1 MKKYTINLLVSL
13 TVAFALIAGFNW
25 LVNPFD
31 IFYSAEI
38 EGFNKYKPALGRYE
52 RLSKTYQ
59 VRKLKPDYII
69 LGSSRALAIP
79 ADYLVPD
86 QINGF
91 NLALASGSTYEQMR
105 MFQHA
110 RAVNMLK
117 RVVIGIDERLQSDVQ
132 QDFLEGRLAVT
143 PDGLTGGGLSRD
155 IVQDIIA
162 GLLSFDALQA
172 SLKTIKKQPQAG
184 IEEYLLQD
192 KVERVFNAGGHR
204 QMFWNMEA
212 SILNQLKE
220 TDSDSCY
227 QQDYQDEDDDTK
239 ARYYFQAMLE
249 HAYADTI
256 DFYVFFSPVHARI
269 YETWCIGGMWS
280 QIENTKRDIVTMVE
294 ETAKRFDKK
303 PFPVWDF
310 TGYNSVTTEPV
321 PEKGDR
327 NTLMRGYWE
336 GSHYSRVTAGLV
348 LERMFGG
355 DAAVA
360 DDFGVMLTSENID
373 EHLRNIYQ
381 QHVSYAASNPGVIEE
396 IRSLVRKK
404 QSPGGLSGH

>member
-1 MKKYTINLLVSL
+1 MKKYTINLLMSL
-13 TVAFALIAGFNW
+13 TVALALIAGINW
-25 LVNPFD
+25 FVNPFD

-69 LGSSRALAIP
+69 LGSSRAFALP
-79 ADYLVPD
+79 ADYPLPD
-86 QINGF
+86 QMNGF

-110 RAVNMLK
+110 HAVNKLK
-117 RVVIGIDERLQSDVQ
+117 RVVIGVDEQLQSDVQ
-132 QDFLEGRLAVT
+132 QDFLEGRLAIM
-143 PDGLTGGGLSRD
+143 PDGVKRVGFSRD
-155 IVQDIIA
+155 IVQDVIA
-162 GLLSFDALQA
+162 GLLSFDALRA
-172 SLKTIKKQPQAG
+172 SLKTIKRQPQAG
-184 IEEYLLQD
+184 IEEHLRQD

-212 SILNQLKE
+212 SILNLFKGAG
-220 TDSDSCY
+220 SDSCY
-227 QQDYQDEDDDTK
+227 QQGDKDENDDTK
-239 ARYYFQAMLE
+239 ARDYFQAMLE
-249 HAYADTI
+249 RAYADTI

-269 YETWCIGGMWS
+269 YETWCVGGMWG
-280 QIENTKRDIVTMVE
+280 QIENTKRDIVAMVE

-310 TGYNSVTTEPV
+310 SGYNSVTTEPV

-327 NTLMRGYWE
+327 KSLMRGYWE
-336 GSHYSRVTAGLV
+336 GSHYSRLAAEFV
-348 LERMFGG
+348 LGRMFGG
-355 DAAVA
+355 NAAVP
-360 DDFGVMLTSENID
+360 DDFGVLLTGENID

-381 QHVSYAASNPGVIEE
+381 QHVRYAASNPRVIEE
-396 IRSLVRKK
+396 IGSLAGDK
-404 QSPGGLSGH
+404 

>member
-13 TVAFALIAGFNW
+13 TVVLVLIAGINW
-25 LVNPFD
+25 FVNPFD
-31 IFYSAEI
+31 IFRSAEI

-69 LGSSRALAIP
+69 LGSSRAVAIP

-86 QINGF
+86 RMNGF

-110 RAVNMLK
+110 HEVNRLK
-117 RVVIGIDERLQSDVQ
+117 RVVIGVDERLQSDVQ
-132 QDFLEGRLAVT
+132 QDFVEGRLAVT
-143 PDGLTGGGLSRD
+143 HDGEARGGFSTD
-155 IVQDIIA
+155 IVQDIVA
-162 GLLSFDALQA
+162 GLLSSDALQA

-184 IEEYLLQD
+184 IEEYLRQD

-212 SILNQLKE
+212 SILDLFNAA
-220 TDSDSCY
+220 DSDSCY
-227 QQDYQDEDDDTK
+227 QQGDREEYDDTK

-249 HAYADTI
+249 RAYTDNV

-269 YETWCIGGMWS
+269 YETWCLGGMWD
-280 QIENTKRDIVTMVE
+280 QIENTKRGVVAMVE
-294 ETAKRFDKK
+294 EAAKRFGKK

-327 NTLMRGYWE
+327 KSLMRGYWE
-336 GSHYSRVTAGLV
+336 GSHYSRVTAGFV

-355 DAAVA
+355 DAAVP
-360 DDFGVMLTSENID
+360 DDFGVLLTGENID

-381 QHVSYAASNPGVIEE
+381 QHLSYAADNPDVIEE
-396 IRSLVRKK
+396 IRSLVRN
-404 QSPGGLSGH
+404 

>member
-13 TVAFALIAGFNW
+13 LAVLLLIMGINW
-25 LVNPFD
+25 FVNPFD

-69 LGSSRALAIP
+69 LGSSRALAVP

-86 QINGF
+86 QMSGF

-110 RAVNMLK
+110 HAVNKLK
-117 RVVIGIDERLQSDVQ
+117 RVIIGVDERLQSDVQ
-132 QDFLEGRLAVT
+132 QDFLEGRLEVT
-143 PDGLTGGGLSRD
+143 PDGVTKVGLSRD

-162 GLLSFDALQA
+162 GLISSDALRA

-184 IEEYLLQD
+184 IEEYLRQD

-212 SILNQLKE
+212 SVLDLFE
-220 TDSDSCY
+220 EADGDSCY
-227 QQDYQDEDDDTK
+227 QQDDQGEGADTK
-239 ARYYFQAMLE
+239 ARHYFQAMLE
-249 HAYADTI
+249 RAYTDTI

-269 YETWCIGGMWS
+269 YETWCLGGMWG
-280 QIENTKRDIVTMVE
+280 QIEDTKRDIVAMVE
-294 ETAKRFDKK
+294 ETAKRFGKK

-310 TGYNSVTTEPV
+310 SGYNSVTTEPV

-327 NTLMRGYWE
+327 KSLMRGYWE
-336 GSHYSRVTAGLV
+336 GSHYSRLTAEFV
-348 LERMFGG
+348 LDRMFGG
-355 DAAVA
+355 DAAVP
-360 DDFGVMLTSENID
+360 DDFGVLLTGENID

-381 QHVSYAASNPGVIEE
+381 QHLRYAASNPGEIEE
-396 IRSLVRKK
+396 IRLLVRNR
-404 QSPGGLSGH
+404 

>member
-13 TVAFALIAGFNW
+13 LAVLLLIMGINW
-25 LVNPFD
+25 FVNPFD

-69 LGSSRALAIP
+69 LGSSRALAVP

-86 QINGF
+86 QMSGF

-110 RAVNMLK
+110 HAVNKLK
-117 RVVIGIDERLQSDVQ
+117 RVIIGVDERLRSDVQ
-132 QDFLEGRLAVT
+132 QDFLEGRLEVT
-143 PDGLTGGGLSRD
+143 PDGVTKVGLSRD

-162 GLLSFDALQA
+162 GLISSDALRA

-184 IEEYLLQD
+184 IEEYLRQD

-212 SILNQLKE
+212 SVLDLFE
-220 TDSDSCY
+220 EADSESCY
-227 QQDYQDEDDDTK
+227 QQDDQGGGADTK
-239 ARYYFQAMLE
+239 ARHYFQAMLE
-249 HAYADTI
+249 RAYTDTI
-256 DFYVFFSPVHARI
+256 DFYVFFPPVHARI
-269 YETWCIGGMWS
+269 YETWCLGGMWG
-280 QIENTKRDIVTMVE
+280 QIEDTKRDIVAMVE
-294 ETAKRFDKK
+294 ETAQRFGKK

-310 TGYNSVTTEPV
+310 SGYNSVTTEPV

-327 NTLMRGYWE
+327 KSLMRGYWE
-336 GSHYSRVTAGLV
+336 GSHYSRLTAGFV
-348 LERMFGG
+348 LDRMFGG
-355 DAAVA
+355 DAAVP
-360 DDFGVMLTSENID
+360 DDFGVLLTGENID
-373 EHLRNIYQ
+373 EHLGNIYQ
-381 QHVSYAASNPGVIEE
+381 QHLRYAASNPGEIEE
-396 IRSLVRKK
+396 IRLLVRN
-404 QSPGGLSGH
+404 

>member
-13 TVAFALIAGFNW
+13 AVVLLLIAGVNW
-25 LVNPFD
+25 FVNPFD

-69 LGSSRALAIP
+69 LGSSRALAVP
-79 ADYLVPD
+79 TDYLVPD
-86 QINGF
+86 QLNGF

-110 RAVNMLK
+110 HAVNKLK
-117 RVVIGIDERLQSDVQ
+117 RVVIGVDERLQSDVQ
-132 QDFLEGRLAVT
+132 QDFLEGRLAVI
-143 PDGLTGGGLSRD
+143 PDGVTRVGFSRD

-172 SLKTIKKQPQAG
+172 SLKTIKRQPQAG
-184 IEEYLLQD
+184 IEEYLQQD

-212 SILNQLKE
+212 SILGLFKGAG
-220 TDSDSCY
+220 SDSCY
-227 QQDYQDEDDDTK
+227 QEGDKDENDDTK

-249 HAYADTI
+249 RAYTDNI

-269 YETWCIGGMWS
+269 YETWCLGGMWG
-280 QIENTKRDIVTMVE
+280 QIENTKRDIVAMVE

-310 TGYNSVTTEPV
+310 SGYNSVTIEPV
-321 PEKGDR
+321 PEEGDR
-327 NTLMRGYWE
+327 VSLMRWYWE
-336 GSHYSRVTAGLV
+336 GSHYSKVTAELV

-355 DAAVA
+355 DVAVP
-360 DDFGVMLTSENID
+360 DDFGVLLTGENTD

-381 QHVSYAASNPGVIEE
+381 QHVRYVASNPRMIEE
-396 IRSLVRKK
+396 IGSFVRN
-404 QSPGGLSGH
+404 

>member
-13 TVAFALIAGFNW
+13 AVVLLLIAGVNW
-25 LVNPFD
+25 FVNPFD
-31 IFYSAEI
+31 IFYSAVI
-38 EGFNKYKPALGRYE
+38 EDFNKYKPALGRYE

-69 LGSSRALAIP
+69 LGSSRALAVP
-79 ADYLVPD
+79 TDYLVAD
-86 QINGF
+86 QLNGF
-91 NLALASGSTYEQMR
+91 NLAFASGSTYEQMR

-110 RAVNMLK
+110 HAVNKLK
-117 RVVIGIDERLQSDVQ
+117 RVVIGVDERLQSDVQ
-132 QDFLEGRLAVT
+132 QDFLEGRLAVM
-143 PDGLTGGGLSRD
+143 PDGVTRVGLSRD

-172 SLKTIKKQPQAG
+172 SLKTIKRQPQAG
-184 IEEYLLQD
+184 IEEYLQQD

-212 SILNQLKE
+212 SILHLFKGAG
-220 TDSDSCY
+220 SDSCY
-227 QQDYQDEDDDTK
+227 QQGDKDENDDTK

-249 HAYADTI
+249 RAYTDNI

-269 YETWCIGGMWS
+269 YETWCIGGMWG
-280 QIENTKRDIVTMVE
+280 QIENTKRDIVAMVE

-310 TGYNSVTTEPV
+310 SGYNSVTTEPV

-327 NTLMRGYWE
+327 KSLMRGYWE

-355 DAAVA
+355 NAAVP
-360 DDFGVMLTSENID
+360 DDFGVLLTGENID

-381 QHVSYAASNPGVIEE
+381 QHVEYAASNTRVIEE
-396 IRSLVRKK
+396 IGSLV
-404 QSPGGLSGH
+404 PN

>member
-1 MKKYTINLLVSL
+1 VKKYTINLLVSL
-13 TVAFALIAGFNW
+13 IVALAFIAGINW
-25 LVNPFD
+25 FVNPFD
-31 IFYSAEI
+31 IFYSTEI

-59 VRKLKPDYII
+59 VKKLKPDYII

-79 ADYLVPD
+79 ADYLVPN
-86 QINGF
+86 QMNGF
-91 NLALASGSTYEQMR
+91 NLALASGSIYEQVR

-110 RAVNMLK
+110 HAVNKLK
-117 RVVIGIDERLQSDVQ
+117 RVIIGIDEQLKSDVQ
-132 QDFLEGRLAVT
+132 QDFLESRLAVM
-143 PDGLTGGGLSRD
+143 PDGLTGVGLSRD

-162 GLLSFDALQA
+162 GLFSFDALRA

-212 SILNQLKE
+212 SILSLFE
-220 TDSDSCY
+220 GAGSGSCY
-227 QQDYQDEDDDTK
+227 EQAYQDQNDDAK

-249 HAYADTI
+249 RAYKDTT

-269 YETWCIGGMWS
+269 YETWCIGGMWGE
-280 QIENTKRDIVTMVE
+280 IENTKRDIVAMVE

-310 TGYNSVTTEPV
+310 GGYSSVTTEPV

-327 NTLMRGYWE
+327 NSLMQGYWE
-336 GSHYSRVTAGLV
+336 GSHYSRLTAEFV

-355 DAAVA
+355 DAAVP
-360 DDFGVMLTSENID
+360 DDFGVLLTGENID

-381 QHVSYAASNPGVIEE
+381 QHLRYAADNPGVIEE
-396 IRSLVRKK
+396 IRSSVRN
-404 QSPGGLSGH
+404 

>member
-13 TVAFALIAGFNW
+13 LAVLLLIMGINW
-25 LVNPFD
+25 FVNPFD

-69 LGSSRALAIP
+69 LGSSRALAVP

-86 QINGF
+86 QMSGF

-110 RAVNMLK
+110 HAVNKLK
-117 RVVIGIDERLQSDVQ
+117 RVIIGVDERLRSDVQ
-132 QDFLEGRLAVT
+132 QDFLEGRLEVT
-143 PDGLTGGGLSRD
+143 PDGVTKVGLSRD

-162 GLLSFDALQA
+162 GLISSDALRA

-184 IEEYLLQD
+184 IEEYLRQD

-212 SILNQLKE
+212 SVLDLFE
-220 TDSDSCY
+220 EADSDSCY
-227 QQDYQDEDDDTK
+227 QQDDQGEGADTK
-239 ARYYFQAMLE
+239 ARHYFQAMLE
-249 HAYADTI
+249 RAYTDTI

-269 YETWCIGGMWS
+269 YETWCLGGMWG
-280 QIENTKRDIVTMVE
+280 QIEDTKRDIVAMVE
-294 ETAKRFDKK
+294 ETAKRFGKK

-310 TGYNSVTTEPV
+310 SGYNSVTTEPV

-327 NTLMRGYWE
+327 KSLMRGYWE
-336 GSHYSRVTAGLV
+336 GSHYSRLTAGFV
-348 LERMFGG
+348 LDRMFGG
-355 DAAVA
+355 DAAVP
-360 DDFGVMLTSENID
+360 DDFGVLLTGENID

-381 QHVSYAASNPGVIEE
+381 QHLRYAASNPGEIEE
-396 IRSLVRKK
+396 IRLLVRNR
-404 QSPGGLSGH
+404 

>member
-13 TVAFALIAGFNW
+13 LAVLLLIMGINW
-25 LVNPFD
+25 FVNPFD

-69 LGSSRALAIP
+69 LGSSRALAVP

-86 QINGF
+86 QMSGF

-110 RAVNMLK
+110 HAVNKLK
-117 RVVIGIDERLQSDVQ
+117 RVIIGVDERLRSDVQ
-132 QDFLEGRLAVT
+132 QDFLEGRLEVT
-143 PDGLTGGGLSRD
+143 PDGVTKVGLSRD

-162 GLLSFDALQA
+162 GLISSDALRA

-184 IEEYLLQD
+184 IEEYLRQD

-212 SILNQLKE
+212 SVLDLFE
-220 TDSDSCY
+220 EADSESCY
-227 QQDYQDEDDDTK
+227 QQDDQGGGADTK
-239 ARYYFQAMLE
+239 ARHYFQAMLE
-249 HAYADTI
+249 RAYTDNI
-256 DFYVFFSPVHARI
+256 DFYVFFPPVHARI
-269 YETWCIGGMWS
+269 YETWCLGGMWG
-280 QIENTKRDIVTMVE
+280 QIEDTKRDVVAMVE
-294 ETAKRFDKK
+294 ETAQRFGKK

-310 TGYNSVTTEPV
+310 SGYNSVTTEPV

-327 NTLMRGYWE
+327 KSLMRGYWE
-336 GSHYSRVTAGLV
+336 GSHYSRLTAGFV
-348 LERMFGG
+348 LDRMFGG
-355 DAAVA
+355 DAAEP
-360 DDFGVMLTSENID
+360 DDFGVLLTGENID

-381 QHVSYAASNPGVIEE
+381 QHLRYAASNPGEIEE
-396 IRSLVRKK
+396 IRLLVRN
-404 QSPGGLSGH
+404 

>member
-1 MKKYTINLLVSL
+1 MKKYSINVLLSL
-13 TVAFALIAGFNW
+13 LAVLLLIAGINW

-59 VRKLKPDYII
+59 LRKLKPDYII
-69 LGSSRALAIP
+69 LGSSRALAVP
-79 ADYLVPD
+79 ADYLLPD
-86 QINGF
+86 KMSGF

-110 RAVNMLK
+110 HAVNKLK
-117 RVVIGIDERLQSDVQ
+117 RVVIGVDERLQSDVQ
-132 QDFLEGRLAVT
+132 QDFLEGRLEVR
-143 PDGLTGGGLSRD
+143 PDGVTRVGLSRD

-162 GLLSFDALQA
+162 GLISFDALRA

-184 IEEYLLQD
+184 VEEYLRRD
-192 KVERVFNAGGHR
+192 KVERIFNAGGHR

-212 SILNQLKE
+212 SILHPYKDA
-220 TDSDSCY
+220 DSDSCY
-227 QQDYQDEDDDTK
+227 QQGDRGENDDAK
-239 ARYYFQAMLE
+239 ARHYFQSMLE
-249 HAYADTI
+249 RAYTDNI
-256 DFYVFFSPVHARI
+256 DFYVFFSPVHVRI
-269 YETWCIGGMWS
+269 YETWCIGGMWG
-280 QIENTKRDIVTMVE
+280 QIESTKRDIVAMVE
-294 ETAKRFDKK
+294 ETAKRFNKK

-310 TGYNSVTTEPV
+310 SGYNSVTTEPV

-336 GSHYSRVTAGLV
+336 GSHYSRVTAGFV
-348 LERMFGG
+348 LDRMFGG
-355 DAAVA
+355 NAVVP
-360 DDFGVMLTSENID
+360 DDFGVLLTGENID
-373 EHLRNIYQ
+373 EHLRNTYR
-381 QHVSYAASNPGVIEE
+381 QHLSYAAANPGVIEE

-404 QSPGGLSGH
+404 